1 VTGVPNVVDGAHLE
15 FNLSDDQRAIAEAV
29 KRICLRFPDEYW
41 TRKDTL
47 AEFPHEFH
55 AAMAADGWLGIT
67 MPEELG
73 GSNLGVTE
81 AAVMMN
87 TVAAGGGGSAAM
99 STLQINLFAPH
110 PIVVLGTPEQKRRML
125 RPLISGSEKTCFGV
139 TEANAGLN
147 TTRIKTFAK
156 KVDGGYLVNG
166 SKIWTSTAQEAQN
179 ILLLT
184 RTTALEECA
193 KPTDGM
199 TIFFTKLDREK
210 IEVRR
215 IPKMGRAAVDSN
227 AIFIQDLFIPEQDRI
242 GEEGKGFHYLLH
254 SLNPER
260 IIVAAGAIGIAQDA
274 LRRAAAYA
282 RERVVFDRPIG
293 QNQSIQHPLAEIW
306 CSIEA
311 AWLMTMKAAS
321 LYDRKEPC
329 GSHANAAKFLA
340 GRVAFNSAT
349 QAVLTHGGMGY
360 AKEYQVERL
369 FRESM
374 LQRLTPVSE
383 QLILSFIAE
392 KELGM
397 PKSY

>member
-1 VTGVPNVVDGAHLE
+1 M
-15 FNLSDDQRAIAEAV
+15 LSDDQRTIAEAV
-29 KRICLRFPDEYW
+29 KRICVKFPDEYW
-41 TRKDTL
+41 SRKDTTG
-47 AEFPHEFH
+47 EFPHEFH

-87 TVAAGGGGSAAM
+87 TVASSGGGSAAM

-147 TTRIKTFAK
+147 TTRIKTFAR
-156 KVDGGYLVNG
+156 KVDGGYVVNG
-166 SKIWTSTAQEAQN
+166 SKIWTSTAQEADN
-179 ILLLT
+179 ILLVT
-184 RTTALEECA
+184 RTTAFEECK

-199 TIFFTKLDREK
+199 TLFFTKLDRER

-227 AIFIQDLFIPEQDRI
+227 AIFIQDLFIPDEDRI

-274 LRRAAAYA
+274 LRRAANYA

-306 CSIEA
+306 CAIEA
-311 AWLMTMKAAS
+311 AWLMTMKAAT
-321 LYDRKEPC
+321 LYDRKQPC
-329 GSHANAAKFLA
+329 GSYANAAKLLA
-340 GRVAFNSAT
+340 GRAAFDSAT

-374 LQRLTPVSE
+374 LQRLTPISE

>member
-1 VTGVPNVVDGAHLE
+1 MTVDFSLT
-15 FNLSDDQRAIAEAV
+15 DDQKAIAAAV
-29 KRICLRFPDEYW
+29 KRICDNFTDEYW
-41 TRKDTL
+41 SHKDTA

-81 AAVMMN
+81 AAIMMN
-87 TVAAGGGGSAAM
+87 TVASSGGAAAAM

-110 PIVVLGTPEQKRRML
+110 PIVVLGTPEQKERML
-125 RPLISGSEKTCFGV
+125 KPLIRGAEKTCFGV
-139 TEANAGLN
+139 TEPNAGLN
-147 TTRIKTFAK
+147 TTQIKTFAK

-166 SKIWTSTAQEAQN
+166 SKIWTSTAQEADN

-184 RTTALEECA
+184 RTTPFEGSA

-199 TIFFTKLDREK
+199 TIFFTKLDRKK

-227 AIFIQDLFIPEQDRI
+227 AIFIEDLFIPNEDRI
-242 GEEGKGFHYLLH
+242 GEEGKGFYYLLH

-282 RERVVFDRPIG
+282 KDRVVFGRPIG
-293 QNQSIQHPLAEIW
+293 QNQSIQHPLAQNW
-306 CSIEA
+306 CAIEA
-311 AWLMTMKAAS
+311 AWLMTMKAAA

-329 GSHANAAKFLA
+329 GSYANAAKYLG
-340 GRVAFNSAT
+340 GRVAFDAAT

-369 FRESM
+369 FRESV
-374 LQRLTPVSE
+374 LQRLAPITE

-392 KELGM
+392 KELGL

>member
-1 VTGVPNVVDGAHLE
+1 MTVDFSLT
-15 FNLSDDQRAIAEAV
+15 DDQKAIAAAV
-29 KRICLRFPDEYW
+29 KRICDNFTDEYW
-41 TRKDTL
+41 SHKDTA

-81 AAVMMN
+81 AAIMMN
-87 TVAAGGGGSAAM
+87 TVASSGGAAAAM

-110 PIVVLGTPEQKRRML
+110 PIVVLGTPEQKERML
-125 RPLISGSEKTCFGV
+125 KPLIRGAEKTCFGV
-139 TEANAGLN
+139 TEPNAGLN
-147 TTRIKTFAK
+147 TTQIKTFAK

-166 SKIWTSTAQEAQN
+166 SKIWTSTAQEADN

-184 RTTALEECA
+184 RTTPFEGSA

-199 TIFFTKLDREK
+199 TIFFTKLDRKK

-227 AIFIQDLFIPEQDRI
+227 AIFIEDLFIPNEDRI
-242 GEEGKGFHYLLH
+242 GEEGKGFYYLLH

-282 RERVVFDRPIG
+282 KDRVVFGRPIG
-293 QNQSIQHPLAEIW
+293 QNQSIQHPLAQNW
-306 CSIEA
+306 CAIEA
-311 AWLMTMKAAS
+311 AWLMTMKAAA

-329 GSHANAAKFLA
+329 GSYANAAKYLS
-340 GRVAFNSAT
+340 GRVAFDAAT

-369 FRESM
+369 FRESV
-374 LQRLTPVSE
+374 LQRLAPITE

-392 KELGM
+392 KELGL

>member
-1 VTGVPNVVDGAHLE
+1 MDFTLT
-15 FNLSDDQRAIAEAV
+15 DDQKAIAGAV
-29 KRICLRFPDEYW
+29 KRVCANFPDEYW
-41 TRKDTL
+41 SHKDTA

-81 AAVMMN
+81 AAIMMN
-87 TVAAGGGGSAAM
+87 TVASSGGGAAAM

-110 PIVVLGTPEQKRRML
+110 PIVVLGTPEQKERML
-125 RPLISGSEKTCFGV
+125 KPLIRGAEKTCFGV
-139 TEANAGLN
+139 TEPDAGLN
-147 TTRIKTFAK
+147 TTQIKTFAR
-156 KVDGGYLVNG
+156 KVDGGYIVNG
-166 SKIWTSTAQEAQN
+166 SKIWTSTAQEADN

-184 RTTALEECA
+184 RTTPFEGSA

-199 TIFFTKLDREK
+199 TIFFTKLDRKK

-227 AIFIQDLFIPEQDRI
+227 AIFIEDLFIPNEDRI
-242 GEEGKGFHYLLH
+242 GEEGRGFYYLLH

-260 IIVAAGAIGIAQDA
+260 IIVAAGAIGIAQDS

-282 RERVVFDRPIG
+282 RERVVFGRPIG
-293 QNQSIQHPLAEIW
+293 QNQSIQHPLAQNW
-306 CSIEA
+306 CAIEA
-311 AWLMTMKAAS
+311 AWLMTMKAAA

-329 GSHANAAKFLA
+329 GSYANAAKFLG
-340 GRVAFNSAT
+340 GRVAFDAAT

-360 AKEYQVERL
+360 AREYQVERL
-369 FRESM
+369 FRESV
-374 LQRLTPVSE
+374 LQRLAPVTE

-392 KELGM
+392 KELGQ

>member
-1 VTGVPNVVDGAHLE
+1 
-15 FNLSDDQRAIAEAV
+15 
-29 KRICLRFPDEYW
+29 
-41 TRKDTL
+41 
-47 AEFPHEFH
+47 
-55 AAMAADGWLGIT
+55 
-67 MPEELG
+67 
-73 GSNLGVTE
+73 
-81 AAVMMN
+81 
-87 TVAAGGGGSAAM
+87 
-99 STLQINLFAPH
+99 
-110 PIVVLGTPEQKRRML
+110 ML

-166 SKIWTSTAQEAQN
+166 SKIWTSTAQEADN

-184 RTTALEECA
+184 RTTPLEECA

-199 TIFFTKLDREK
+199 TIFFTKLNREK

-242 GEEGKGFHYLLH
+242 GEEGRGFHYLLH

-274 LRRAAAYA
+274 LRRAAGYA

-329 GSHANAAKFLA
+329 GSYANAAKLLG
-340 GRVAFNSAT
+340 GRAAFDSAT

-374 LQRLTPVSE
+374 LQRLTPISE

>member
-1 VTGVPNVVDGAHLE
+1 MDFE
-15 FNLSDDQRAIAEAV
+15 LSDDQKAIADAV
-29 KRICLRFPDEYW
+29 KKVCAQFTDEYW
-41 TRKDTL
+41 SHKDNS

-55 AAMAADGWLGIT
+55 AAMAKDGWLGIT
-67 MPEELG
+67 MPVELG
-73 GSNLGVTE
+73 GSGLGVTE

-87 TVAAGGGGSAAM
+87 MVARSNGGSAAM

-110 PIVVLGTPEQKRRML
+110 PIVVLGTPEQKARML
-125 RPLISGSEKTCFGV
+125 KPLINGSEKTCFGV
-139 TEANAGLN
+139 TEPNAGLN

-166 SKIWTSTAQEAQN
+166 SKIWTSTAQQAHN

-184 RTTALEECA
+184 RTTPLEECK

-199 TIFFTKLDREK
+199 TIFFTKLDRQN

-227 AIFIQDLFIPEQDRI
+227 AIFINGSLHSGAGPHRRGRQGLY
-242 GEEGKGFHYLLH
+242 YLLH
-254 SLNPER
+254 SINPER
-260 IIVAAGAIGIAQDA
+260 IIVAAGALGIAQDA
-274 LRRAAAYA
+274 LRRAANYA

-293 QNQSIQHPLAEIW
+293 MNQSIQHPLADIW
-306 CSIEA
+306 CDIEA

-321 LYDRKEPC
+321 LYDSKQPC
-329 GSHANAAKFLA
+329 GSYANAAKYMA
-340 GRVAFNSAT
+340 GRAAFKSAT
-349 QAVLTHGGMGY
+349 QAVMTHGGMGY
-360 AKEYQVERL
+360 AKEYIVERL
-369 FRESM
+369 FRESI

>member
-1 VTGVPNVVDGAHLE
+1 VLTFAREGATVDFTLT
-15 FNLSDDQRAIAEAV
+15 DDQKAIAEAV
-29 KRICLRFPDEYW
+29 KRVCANFPDDYW
-41 TRKDTL
+41 SHKDTA

-67 MPEELG
+67 MPEDLG

-81 AAVMMN
+81 AAIMMN
-87 TVAAGGGGSAAM
+87 TVAASGGGAAAM

-110 PIVVLGTPEQKRRML
+110 PIVVLGTPEQKERML
-125 RPLISGSEKTCFGV
+125 KPLIRGAEKTCFGV
-139 TEANAGLN
+139 TEPDAGLN
-147 TTRIKTFAK
+147 TTQIKTFAR
-156 KVDGGYLVNG
+156 KVEGGYIVNG
-166 SKIWTSTAQEAQN
+166 SKIWTSTAQEADN

-184 RTTALEECA
+184 RTTPFEGSA

-199 TIFFTKLDREK
+199 TIFFTKLDRKK

-227 AIFIQDLFIPEQDRI
+227 AIFIEDLFIPNEDRI
-242 GEEGKGFHYLLH
+242 GEEGRGFYYLLH

-260 IIVAAGAIGIAQDA
+260 IIVAASAVGIAQDS

-282 RERVVFDRPIG
+282 RERVVFGRPIG
-293 QNQSIQHPLAEIW
+293 QNQSIQHPLAENW
-306 CSIEA
+306 CAIEA
-311 AWLMTMKAAS
+311 AWLMTMKAAA

-329 GSHANAAKFLA
+329 GSYANAAKFLG
-340 GRVAFNSAT
+340 GRVAFDAAT

-360 AKEYQVERL
+360 AREYQVERL
-369 FRESM
+369 FRESV
-374 LQRLTPVSE
+374 LQRLAPITE

-392 KELGM
+392 KELGQ

>member
-1 VTGVPNVVDGAHLE
+1 VDFQLT
-15 FNLSDDQRAIAEAV
+15 DDQRAIADAV
-29 KRICLRFPDEYW
+29 KRICVRFPDEYW
-41 TRKDTL
+41 SHKDTA

-55 AAMAADGWLGIT
+55 AAMAEDGWLGIT

-87 TVAAGGGGSAAM
+87 AVAAGGGGAAAM

-110 PIVVLGTPEQKRRML
+110 PIVVVGTAEQKQRML

-147 TTRIKTFAK
+147 TTQIQTFAAR
-156 KVDGGYLVNG
+156 VDGGYIVNG
-166 SKIWTSTAQEAQN
+166 SKIWTSTAQVADN

-184 RTTALEECA
+184 RTTPLEECA
-193 KPTDGM
+193 RPTEGM
-199 TIFFTKLDREK
+199 TIFFTKLDRSR

-227 AIFIQDLFIPEQDRI
+227 AIFIQDFFIPDQDRI
-242 GEEGKGFHYLLH
+242 GEEGKGFQYLLH

-260 IIVAAGAIGIAQDA
+260 IIVAAGAIGIAQDS

-282 RERVVFDRPIG
+282 KERVVFGRPIG
-293 QNQSIQHPLAEIW
+293 QNQSIQHPLAELW

-311 AWLMTMKAAS
+311 AWLLTMKASS
-321 LYDRKEPC
+321 LYDRKESC
-329 GSHANAAKFLA
+329 GSYANAAKLLG
-340 GRVAFNSAT
+340 GRVAFDAAT

-369 FRESM
+369 FRESI
-374 LQRLTPVSE
+374 LQRLAPITE

-392 KELGM
+392 KELGL

>member
-1 VTGVPNVVDGAHLE
+1 MD
-15 FNLSDDQRAIAEAV
+15 FNLSDDQRAIADAV
-29 KRICLRFPDEYW
+29 KRICVKFPDEYW
-41 TRKDTL
+41 TRKDTI

-81 AAVMMN
+81 AAIMMN

-139 TEANAGLN
+139 TEADAGLN

-166 SKIWTSTAQEAQN
+166 SKIWTSTAQEADN

-184 RTTALEECA
+184 RTTPLEECA

-199 TIFFTKLDREK
+199 TIFFTKLNREK

-242 GEEGKGFHYLLH
+242 GEEGRGFHYLLH

-274 LRRAAAYA
+274 LRRAAGYA

-329 GSHANAAKFLA
+329 GSYANAAKLLG
-340 GRVAFNSAT
+340 GRAAFDSAT

-374 LQRLTPVSE
+374 LQRLTPISE

>member
-1 VTGVPNVVDGAHLE
+1 MDFALT
-15 FNLSDDQRAIAEAV
+15 DDQRAIADAI
-29 KRICLRFPDEYW
+29 KRICVNFNDEYW
-41 TRKDTL
+41 SHKDT
-47 AEFPHEFH
+47 AGEFPHEFH

-67 MPEELG
+67 MPEDLG
-73 GSNLGVTE
+73 GANLGVTE
-81 AAVMMN
+81 AAIMMN
-87 TVAAGGGGSAAM
+87 TVAASGGGAAAM

-110 PIVVLGTPEQKRRML
+110 PIVVLGTPEQKERML
-125 RPLISGSEKTCFGV
+125 RPLIRGSEKTCFGV
-139 TEANAGLN
+139 TEPDAGLN
-147 TTRIKTFAK
+147 TTQIKTFAR
-156 KVDGGYLVNG
+156 KVHGGYRVTG
-166 SKIWTSTAQEAQN
+166 SKIWTSTAQEADN

-184 RTTALEECA
+184 RTTPLDSVS

-199 TIFFTKLDREK
+199 TIFFTKLNRQK

-227 AIFIQDLFIPEQDRI
+227 AIFIEDLFIPEDDRI

-282 RERVVFDRPIG
+282 KDRVVFGRPIG
-293 QNQSIQHPLAEIW
+293 QNQSIQHPLAENW
-306 CSIEA
+306 CAIEA
-311 AWLMTMKAAS
+311 AWLMTMKAAN
-321 LYDRKEPC
+321 LYDHKQPC
-329 GSHANAAKFLA
+329 GSYANAAKFLG
-340 GRVAFNSAT
+340 GRVAFQAAT

-369 FRESM
+369 FRESI
-374 LQRLTPVSE
+374 LQRLAPITE

-392 KELGM
+392 KELGL

>member
-1 VTGVPNVVDGAHLE
+1 MDFTLT
-15 FNLSDDQRAIAEAV
+15 DDQKAIAEAV
-29 KRICLRFPDEYW
+29 KRVCANFPDDYW
-41 TRKDTL
+41 SHKDTA

-73 GSNLGVTE
+73 GANLGVTE
-81 AAVMMN
+81 AAIMMN
-87 TVAAGGGGSAAM
+87 TVASSGGGAAAM

-110 PIVVLGTPEQKRRML
+110 PIVVLGTPEQKERML
-125 RPLISGSEKTCFGV
+125 KPLIRGAEKTCFGV
-139 TEANAGLN
+139 TEPNAGLN
-147 TTRIKTFAK
+147 TTQIKTFAR
-156 KVDGGYLVNG
+156 KVEGGYIVNG
-166 SKIWTSTAQEAQN
+166 SKIWTSTAQEADN

-184 RTTALEECA
+184 RTTPFEGSA

-199 TIFFTKLDREK
+199 TIFFTKLDRKK

-227 AIFIQDLFIPEQDRI
+227 AIFIEDLFIPNEDRI
-242 GEEGKGFHYLLH
+242 GEEGRGFYYLLH

-260 IIVAAGAIGIAQDA
+260 IIVAAGAIGIAQDS

-282 RERVVFDRPIG
+282 KERVVFGRPIG
-293 QNQSIQHPLAEIW
+293 QNQSIQHPLAQNW
-306 CSIEA
+306 CAIEA
-311 AWLMTMKAAS
+311 AWLMTMKAAT

-329 GSHANAAKFLA
+329 GSYANAAKFLG
-340 GRVAFNSAT
+340 GRVAFDAAT

-360 AKEYQVERL
+360 AKEYHVERL
-369 FRESM
+369 FRESV
-374 LQRLTPVSE
+374 LQRLAPITE

-392 KELGM
+392 KELGL

>member
-1 VTGVPNVVDGAHLE
+1 MNFE
-15 FNLSDDQRAIAEAV
+15 LSDDQRAIAEAV
-29 KRICLRFPDEYW
+29 KRICSKFTDEYW
-41 TRKDTL
+41 SRKDSA

-87 TVAAGGGGSAAM
+87 TVAQSGGGAAAM

-110 PIVVLGTPEQKRRML
+110 PIVVLGTPEQKKRML
-125 RPLISGSEKTCFGV
+125 KPLISGAEKTCFGV
-139 TEANAGLN
+139 TEPDAGLN
-147 TTRIKTFAK
+147 TTHIKTFAK
-156 KVDGGYLVNG
+156 KVAGGYLVNG
-166 SKIWTSTAQEAQN
+166 AKIWTSTAQEADN

-184 RTTALEECA
+184 RTTSFEDAA

-199 TIFFTKLDREK
+199 TIFFTKLDRKK

-227 AIFIQDLFIPEQDRI
+227 AIFIQDFFIPDQDRI
-242 GEEGKGFHYLLH
+242 GEEGKGFYYLLH

-282 RERVVFDRPIG
+282 RERVVFGRPIG
-293 QNQSIQHPLAEIW
+293 QNQSIQHPLAENW
-306 CSIEA
+306 CDIEA

-321 LYDRKEPC
+321 LYDRKESC
-329 GSHANAAKFLA
+329 GSYANAAKLMG
-340 GRVAFNSAT
+340 GRVAFKTAT

-369 FRESM
+369 FRESI
-374 LQRLTPVSE
+374 LQRIAPISE

>member
-1 VTGVPNVVDGAHLE
+1 MD
-15 FNLSDDQRAIAEAV
+15 FNLSDDQRAIADAV
-29 KRICLRFPDEYW
+29 KRICVKFPDEYW
-41 TRKDTL
+41 TRKDTI

-81 AAVMMN
+81 AAIMMN

-166 SKIWTSTAQEAQN
+166 SKIWTSTAQEADN

-184 RTTALEECA
+184 RTTPLEECA

-199 TIFFTKLDREK
+199 TIFFTKLNREK

-242 GEEGKGFHYLLH
+242 GEEGRGFHYLLH

-274 LRRAAAYA
+274 LRRAAGYA

-329 GSHANAAKFLA
+329 GSYANAAKLLG
-340 GRVAFNSAT
+340 GRAAFDSAT

>member
-1 VTGVPNVVDGAHLE
+1 MDFTLT
-15 FNLSDDQRAIAEAV
+15 DDQKAIAEAV
-29 KRICLRFPDEYW
+29 KRVCANFPDDYW
-41 TRKDTL
+41 SQKDTA

-87 TVAAGGGGSAAM
+87 TVAASGGGAAAM

-110 PIVVLGTPEQKRRML
+110 PIVVLGTPEQKERML
-125 RPLISGSEKTCFGV
+125 KPLIRGAEKTCFGV

-147 TTRIKTFAK
+147 TTQIKTFAR
-156 KVDGGYLVNG
+156 KVDGGYVVNG
-166 SKIWTSTAQEAQN
+166 SKIWTSTAQEADN

-184 RTTALEECA
+184 RTTPFEGSA

-199 TIFFTKLDREK
+199 TIFFTKLDRQK

-227 AIFIQDLFIPEQDRI
+227 AIFIEDLFIPNEDRI
-242 GEEGKGFHYLLH
+242 GEEGKGFYYLLH

-260 IIVAAGAIGIAQDA
+260 IIVAAGAIGIAQDS

-282 RERVVFDRPIG
+282 RERVVFGRPIG
-293 QNQSIQHPLAEIW
+293 QNQSIQHPLAQNW
-306 CSIEA
+306 CAIEA
-311 AWLMTMKAAS
+311 AWLMTMKAAA

-329 GSHANAAKFLA
+329 GSYANAAKFLG
-340 GRVAFNSAT
+340 GRVAFDAAT

-369 FRESM
+369 FRESV
-374 LQRLTPVSE
+374 LQRLAPITE

-392 KELGM
+392 KELGL

>member
-1 VTGVPNVVDGAHLE
+1 VDFE
-15 FNLSDDQRAIAEAV
+15 LSDDQKAIAEAV
-29 KRICLRFPDEYW
+29 RKVCGQFTDEYW
-41 TRKDTL
+41 TRKDNE

-55 AAMAADGWLGIT
+55 AAMAKDGWLGIT
-67 MPEELG
+67 MPVELG
-73 GSNLGVTE
+73 GSGLGVTE

-87 TVAAGGGGSAAM
+87 TVARSNGGSAAM

-110 PIVVLGTPEQKRRML
+110 PIVVLGTPEQRARML
-125 RPLISGSEKTCFGV
+125 KPLINGSEKTCFGV

-166 SKIWTSTAQEAQN
+166 SKIWTSTAQQAHN

-184 RTTALEECA
+184 RTTPIEDCK

-199 TIFFTKLDREK
+199 TIFFTKLDRQK

-227 AIFIQDLFIPEQDRI
+227 AIFINDLFIPEQDRI

-254 SLNPER
+254 SINPER
-260 IIVAAGAIGIAQDA
+260 IIVAAGALGIAQDA
-274 LRRAAAYA
+274 LRRAARYA
-282 RERVVFDRPIG
+282 KERVVFDRPIG
-293 QNQSIQHPLAEIW
+293 MNQSIQHPLADIW
-306 CSIEA
+306 CDIEA

-321 LYDRKEPC
+321 LYDSKQPC
-329 GSHANAAKFLA
+329 GSYANAAKLMA
-340 GRVAFNSAT
+340 GRTAFESAT
-349 QAVLTHGGMGY
+349 QAVMTHGGMGY
-360 AKEYQVERL
+360 AKEYIVERL

>member
-1 VTGVPNVVDGAHLE
+1 MD
-15 FNLSDDQRAIAEAV
+15 FNLSDDQRAIADAV
-29 KRICLRFPDEYW
+29 KRICVKFPDEYW
-41 TRKDTL
+41 TRKDTM

-81 AAVMMN
+81 AAIMMN
-87 TVAAGGGGSAAM
+87 AVAAGGGGSAAM

-110 PIVVLGTPEQKRRML
+110 PIVVLGTPEQKQRML

-139 TEANAGLN
+139 TEADAGLN

-166 SKIWTSTAQEAQN
+166 SKIWTSTAQEANN

-184 RTTALEECA
+184 RTTPLEECA

-199 TIFFTKLDREK
+199 TIFFTKLNREK

-227 AIFIQDLFIPEQDRI
+227 SIFIQDLFIPEQDRI
-242 GEEGKGFHYLLH
+242 GEEGRGFHYLLH

-329 GSHANAAKFLA
+329 GSYANAAKLLG
-340 GRVAFNSAT
+340 GRAAFDSAT

-383 QLILSFIAE
+383 QLILSFLAE

>member
-1 VTGVPNVVDGAHLE
+1 
-15 FNLSDDQRAIAEAV
+15 
-29 KRICLRFPDEYW
+29 
-41 TRKDTL
+41 
-47 AEFPHEFH
+47 
-55 AAMAADGWLGIT
+55 

-81 AAVMMN
+81 AAIMMN
-87 TVAAGGGGSAAM
+87 TVASSGGGSAAM

-110 PIVVLGTPEQKRRML
+110 PIVVLGTPDQKRRML

-156 KVDGGYLVNG
+156 KVDGGYVVNG
-166 SKIWTSTAQEAQN
+166 SKIWTSTAQEADN

-184 RTTALEECA
+184 RTTSFEECK

-227 AIFIQDLFIPEQDRI
+227 AIFIQDLFIPDEDRI

-274 LRRAAAYA
+274 LRRAANYA
-282 RERVVFDRPIG
+282 RERIVFDRPIG

-306 CSIEA
+306 CAIEA

-329 GSHANAAKFLA
+329 GSYANAAKFLA
-340 GRVAFNSAT
+340 GRAAFDSAT

>member
-1 VTGVPNVVDGAHLE
+1 VDFH
-15 FNLSDDQRAIAEAV
+15 LSDDQRAIAEAV
-29 KRICLRFPDEYW
+29 KRICARFPDEYW
-41 TRKDTL
+41 SHKDTA

-87 TVAAGGGGSAAM
+87 AVAAGGGGAAAM

-110 PIVVLGTPEQKRRML
+110 PIVVLGTPEQKKRML

-147 TTRIKTFAK
+147 TTQIKTFAAR
-156 KVDGGYLVNG
+156 VEGGYIVNG
-166 SKIWTSTAQEAQN
+166 SKIWTSTAQVADN

-184 RTTALEECA
+184 RTTPLEDCA
-193 KPTDGM
+193 RPTEGM
-199 TIFFTKLDREK
+199 TVFFTKLDRTK

-227 AIFIQDLFIPEQDRI
+227 AIFIQDYFIPEQDRI
-242 GEEGKGFHYLLH
+242 GEEGKGFQYLLH

-260 IIVAAGAIGIAQDA
+260 IIVAAGAVGIAQDS

-282 RERVVFDRPIG
+282 KERVVFGRAIG
-293 QNQSIQHPLAEIW
+293 QNQSIQHPLAENW

-329 GSHANAAKFLA
+329 GSYANAAKLLG
-340 GRVAFNSAT
+340 GRVAFDAAT

-369 FRESM
+369 FRESI
-374 LQRLTPVSE
+374 LQRLAPITE

-392 KELGM
+392 KELGL

>member
-1 VTGVPNVVDGAHLE
+1 LD

-29 KRICLRFPDEYW
+29 KRICVKFPDEYW
-41 TRKDTL
+41 TRKDTM

-81 AAVMMN
+81 AAIMMN

-166 SKIWTSTAQEAQN
+166 SKIWTSTAQEADN

-199 TIFFTKLDREK
+199 TIFFTKLNREK

-242 GEEGKGFHYLLH
+242 GEEGRGFHYLLH

-274 LRRAAAYA
+274 LRRAAGYA

-311 AWLMTMKAAS
+311 AWLTTMKAAS

-329 GSHANAAKFLA
+329 GSYANAAKLLG
-340 GRVAFNSAT
+340 GRAAFDSAT

>member
-1 VTGVPNVVDGAHLE
+1 MDFE
-15 FNLSDDQRAIAEAV
+15 LSDDQRAIAEAV
-29 KRICLRFPDEYW
+29 RRICAGFGDEYW
-41 TRKDTL
+41 SHKDL
-47 AEFPHEFH
+47 QGEFPHEFH

-87 TVAAGGGGSAAM
+87 TVASCGGGAAAM

-125 RPLISGSEKTCFGV
+125 LPLISGSEKTCFGV
-139 TEANAGLN
+139 TEPDAGLN
-147 TTRIKTFAK
+147 TTQIKTYAK
-156 KVDGGYLVNG
+156 RVEGGYLVNG
-166 SKIWTSTAQEAQN
+166 SKIWTSTAQVAHN

-184 RTTALEECA
+184 RTTPIEECA

-199 TIFFTKLDREK
+199 TIFFTKLDRER

-227 AIFIQDLFIPEQDRI
+227 AIFIQDFFIPDADRI

-274 LRRAAAYA
+274 LRRAGSYA
-282 RERVVFDRPIG
+282 KERVVFGRPIG
-293 QNQSIQHPLAEIW
+293 QNQSIQHPLAENW
-306 CSIEA
+306 CEIEA

-321 LYDRKEPC
+321 LYDRKLSC
-329 GSHANAAKFLA
+329 GTHANAAKLLG
-340 GRVAFNSAT
+340 GRIAFKAAT
-349 QAVLTHGGMGY
+349 QAVLTYGGMGY

-369 FRESM
+369 FRESI
-374 LQRLTPVSE
+374 LQRLAPITE

-392 KELGM
+392 KELGL